1 MHWTC
6 DFLFISFFSSCFF
19 FLLLPEVPP
28 EVTLS
33 GPHSPITEGDNVT
46 LTCNITDG
54 DPKPQLIR
62 WLKDKTPVDVKGT
75 SMALR
80 SIKKKDEGNYICET
94 RNEGGSVNGSINIT
108 VDSKTD

>member
-1 MHWTC
+1 M
-6 DFLFISFFSSCFF
+6 
-19 FLLLPEVPP
+19 LPEVPP

-54 DPKPQLIR
+54 VPTPGLIR
-62 WLKDKTPVDVKGT
+62 WLKDKTPVDVHDT
-75 SMALR
+75 NMALR
-80 SIKKKDEGNYICET
+80 SIEKEDEGSYICET
-94 RNEGGSVNGSINIT
+94 RNEGGSVNGSINIV

>member
-1 MHWTC
+1 
-6 DFLFISFFSSCFF
+6 
-19 FLLLPEVPP
+19 LLPEVPP

-54 DPKPQLIR
+54 VPKPQLIR
-62 WLKDKTPVDVKGT
+62 WLKDETHVDVIDT
-75 SMALR
+75 NMALR
-80 SIKKKDEGNYICET
+80 SIEKEDEGSYICET
-94 RNEGGSVNGSINIT
+94 RNEGGSVNGSINIV